1 MTRHDT
7 HSHGRSHGRSYPRRV
22 LVLVGLA
29 VGHGRSPSARRPA
42 PLGLRRPSATR
53 GRVAR
58 PLGGLGV
65 MGKAALVGL
74 WLAIVLVCL
83 YLVASGA
90 GSFTP

>member
-7 HSHGRSHGRSYPRRV
+7 HRDGRSHGRSYPGRV

-29 VGHGRSPSARRPA
+29 VGHGRSPSARRSA
-42 PLGLRRPSATR
+42 ALGLRRPSATR

-65 MGKAALVGL
+65 KGAALVAL